1 MDLKKAPKFYL
12 IFEILLISVVF
23 LTILFGRSFM
33 GLNLFGFR
41 LGELI
46 IGFGLILSLLL
57 SPILLKFYK
66 FTHIEKTLNVIMLII
81 FSSFF
86 ITVIISRSSLFN
98 LYTYKSSSY
107 FWSLGFIY
115 IGYLYYK
122 FVSLEKFTS
131 YILVLS
137 LPMVYILSTTYFP
150 SSWMAFFGNY
160 SDKFDFV
167 KGSDLLLSYIIV
179 CLFLRINNKPN
190 LYTFT
195 YFMISSGVF
204 IPLLMYK
211 SKGSFISIIIFFT
224 IELFNYKH
232 VILKNY
238 IKSFTIL
245 IMSILFFVLSTFQ
258 VWGDL
263 TFNKN
268 MADQE
273 TLITE
278 INTKKFITKL
288 SDTVELK
295 TDFMADQTELF
306 YVQNNRLYSSDYTV
320 NWRLQIW
327 QDVFID
333 SKNNNDIIFGYGY
346 KGPIQ
351 AMLAEGRDGM
361 DNQNEHVHNYFIT
374 IFARGGIFHTVLFSY
389 LFYKIIKIHKHK
401 SKNYSILIYLLPVFF
416 AASFD
421 SAMES
426 VRFPLLFYIFGSYFF
441 FKLNQPINGRSYN
454 SF

>member
-1 MDLKKAPKFYL
+1 
-12 IFEILLISVVF
+12 
-23 LTILFGRSFM
+23 M

-107 FWSLGFIY
+107 IWSLGFIY

-195 YFMISSGVF
+195 YFMIS
-204 IPLLMYK
+204 
-211 SKGSFISIIIFFT
+211 
-224 IELFNYKH
+224 
-232 VILKNY
+232 
-238 IKSFTIL
+238 
-245 IMSILFFVLSTFQ
+245 
-258 VWGDL
+258 
-263 TFNKN
+263 
-268 MADQE
+268 
-273 TLITE
+273 
-278 INTKKFITKL
+278 
-288 SDTVELK
+288 
-295 TDFMADQTELF
+295 
-306 YVQNNRLYSSDYTV
+306 
-320 NWRLQIW
+320 
-327 QDVFID
+327 
-333 SKNNNDIIFGYGY
+333 
-346 KGPIQ
+346 
-351 AMLAEGRDGM
+351 LA
-361 DNQNEHVHNYFIT
+361 
-374 IFARGGIFHTVLFSY
+374 Y
-389 LFYKIIKIHKHK
+389 LFHC
-401 SKNYSILIYLLPVFF
+401 
-416 AASFD
+416 
-421 SAMES
+421 
-426 VRFPLLFYIFGSYFF
+426 
-441 FKLNQPINGRSYN
+441 
-454 SF
+454 

>member
-1 MDLKKAPKFYL
+1 MDLKKYSKFYL
-12 IFEILLISVVF
+12 IFEILLISVLF

-33 GLNLFGFR
+33 GINLIGFR
-41 LGELI
+41 VGELI
-46 IGFGLILSLLL
+46 IGFGLILSLMLC
-57 SPILLKFYK
+57 PILLKFYK
-66 FTHIEKTLNVIMLII
+66 LTSIEKSLNLILFII

-86 ITVIISRSSLFN
+86 ITVVASGSSLFN

-107 FWSLGFIY
+107 IWSLGFIY
-115 IGYLYYK
+115 VGYLYYK
-122 FVSLEKFTS
+122 FASLEKLTS
-131 YILVLS
+131 YILAIS

-150 SSWMAFFGNY
+150 SSWMIFFGNY

-179 CLFLRINNKPN
+179 CLFLRINNESN

-211 SKGSFISIIIFFT
+211 SKGAFISIIIFFI

-232 VILKNY
+232 
-238 IKSFTIL
+238 TIL
-245 IMSILFFVLSTFQ
+245 RNYLTSFAILILSILFFVLSTFQ

-278 INTKKFITKL
+278 INTKKFVTKL
-288 SDTVELK
+288 SETVELK
-295 TDFMADQTELF
+295 TDFMADQAELF
-306 YVQNNRLYSSDYTV
+306 YIQNNRLYSSDYTM

-333 SKNNNDIIFGYGY
+333 SKNNDDILFGYGY
-346 KGPIQ
+346 KGPIP
-351 AMLAEGRDGM
+351 AMLSEGRDGM

-374 IFARGGIFHTVLFSY
+374 IFARGGIFHTILFSY
-389 LFYKIIKIHKHK
+389 LFYKIIKIHKNISK
-401 SKNYSILIYLLPVFF
+401 SYSILIYLLPVFF

-441 FKLNQPINGRSYN
+441 FKLNQPINSRSYN

>member
-107 FWSLGFIY
+107 IWSLGFIY

-224 IELFNYKH
+224 
-232 VILKNY
+232 VI
-238 IKSFTIL
+238 I
-245 IMSILFFVLSTFQ
+245 
-258 VWGDL
+258 
-263 TFNKN
+263 
-268 MADQE
+268 
-273 TLITE
+273 
-278 INTKKFITKL
+278 
-288 SDTVELK
+288 
-295 TDFMADQTELF
+295 
-306 YVQNNRLYSSDYTV
+306 
-320 NWRLQIW
+320 
-327 QDVFID
+327 
-333 SKNNNDIIFGYGY
+333 
-346 KGPIQ
+346 
-351 AMLAEGRDGM
+351 
-361 DNQNEHVHNYFIT
+361 
-374 IFARGGIFHTVLFSY
+374 
-389 LFYKIIKIHKHK
+389 
-401 SKNYSILIYLLPVFF
+401 
-416 AASFD
+416 
-421 SAMES
+421 
-426 VRFPLLFYIFGSYFF
+426 
-441 FKLNQPINGRSYN
+441 
-454 SF
+454 

>member
-1 MDLKKAPKFYL
+1 MDLKKYSKFYL
-12 IFEILLISVVF
+12 IFEILLISVLF

-33 GLNLFGFR
+33 GINLIGFR
-41 LGELI
+41 VGELI
-46 IGFGLILSLLL
+46 IGFGLILSLMLC
-57 SPILLKFYK
+57 PILLKFYK
-66 FTHIEKTLNVIMLII
+66 LTSIEKSLNLILFII

-86 ITVIISRSSLFN
+86 ITVVASGSSLFN

-107 FWSLGFIY
+107 IWSLGFIY
-115 IGYLYYK
+115 VGYLYYK
-122 FVSLEKFTS
+122 FASLEKLTS
-131 YILVLS
+131 YILAIS

-150 SSWMAFFGNY
+150 SSWMIFFGNY

-179 CLFLRINNKPN
+179 CLFLRINNESN

-211 SKGSFISIIIFFT
+211 SKGAFISIIIFFI

-232 VILKNY
+232 
-238 IKSFTIL
+238 TIL
-245 IMSILFFVLSTFQ
+245 RNYLTSFAILILSILFFVLSTFQ

-278 INTKKFITKL
+278 INTKKFVTKL
-288 SDTVELK
+288 SETVELK
-295 TDFMADQTELF
+295 TDFMADQAELF
-306 YVQNNRLYSSDYTV
+306 YIQNNRLYSSDYTV

-333 SKNNNDIIFGYGY
+333 SKNNDDILFGYGY
-346 KGPIQ
+346 KGPIP
-351 AMLAEGRDGM
+351 AMLSEGRDGM

-374 IFARGGIFHTVLFSY
+374 IFARGGIFHTILFSY
-389 LFYKIIKIHKHK
+389 LFYKIIKIHKNISK
-401 SKNYSILIYLLPVFF
+401 SYSILIYLLPVFF

-441 FKLNQPINGRSYN
+441 FKLNQPINSRSYN

>member
-1 MDLKKAPKFYL
+1 MDLKKVSKFYL

-107 FWSLGFIY
+107 IWSLGFIY

-137 LPMVYILSTTYFP
+137 LPMVYILHNLFP
-150 SSWMAFFGNY
+150 KFLDGIFGNY

-195 YFMISSGVF
+195 YFMISRR
-204 IPLLMYK
+204 IY
-211 SKGSFISIIIFFT
+211 SIVNVQKQRIFH
-224 IELFNYKH
+224 I
-232 VILKNY
+232 
-238 IKSFTIL
+238 
-245 IMSILFFVLSTFQ
+245 
-258 VWGDL
+258 
-263 TFNKN
+263 
-268 MADQE
+268 
-273 TLITE
+273 
-278 INTKKFITKL
+278 
-288 SDTVELK
+288 
-295 TDFMADQTELF
+295 
-306 YVQNNRLYSSDYTV
+306 
-320 NWRLQIW
+320 
-327 QDVFID
+327 
-333 SKNNNDIIFGYGY
+333 NNNIFYY
-346 KGPIQ
+346 
-351 AMLAEGRDGM
+351 
-361 DNQNEHVHNYFIT
+361 
-374 IFARGGIFHTVLFSY
+374 
-389 LFYKIIKIHKHK
+389 
-401 SKNYSILIYLLPVFF
+401 
-416 AASFD
+416 
-421 SAMES
+421 
-426 VRFPLLFYIFGSYFF
+426 
-441 FKLNQPINGRSYN
+441 
-454 SF
+454 

>member
-1 MDLKKAPKFYL
+1 MGLKKYSKFYL
-12 IFEILLISVVF
+12 IFEILLISVLF

-33 GLNLFGFR
+33 GINLIGFR
-41 LGELI
+41 VGELI
-46 IGFGLILSLLL
+46 IGFGLILSLMLC
-57 SPILLKFYK
+57 PILLKFYK
-66 FTHIEKTLNVIMLII
+66 LTSIEKSLNLILFII

-86 ITVIISRSSLFN
+86 ITVVASGSSLFN

-107 FWSLGFIY
+107 IWSLGFIY
-115 IGYLYYK
+115 VGYLYYK
-122 FVSLEKFTS
+122 FASLEKLTS
-131 YILVLS
+131 YILAIS

-150 SSWMAFFGNY
+150 SSWMIFFGNY

-179 CLFLRINNKPN
+179 CLFLRINNESN

-211 SKGSFISIIIFFT
+211 SKGAFISIIIFFI

-232 VILKNY
+232 
-238 IKSFTIL
+238 TIL
-245 IMSILFFVLSTFQ
+245 RNYLTSFAILILSILFFVLSTFQ

-278 INTKKFITKL
+278 INTKKFVTKL
-288 SDTVELK
+288 SETVELK
-295 TDFMADQTELF
+295 TDFMADQAELF
-306 YVQNNRLYSSDYTV
+306 YIQNNRLYSSDYTV

-333 SKNNNDIIFGYGY
+333 SKNNDDILFGYGY
-346 KGPIQ
+346 KGPIP
-351 AMLAEGRDGM
+351 AMLSEGRDGM

-374 IFARGGIFHTVLFSY
+374 IFARGGIFHTILFSY
-389 LFYKIIKIHKHK
+389 LFYKIIKIHKNK
-401 SKNYSILIYLLPVFF
+401 SKSYSILIYLLPVFF

-441 FKLNQPINGRSYN
+441 FKLNQPINSRSYN

>member
-1 MDLKKAPKFYL
+1 MDLKKYSKFYL
-12 IFEILLISVVF
+12 IFEILLISVLF

-33 GLNLFGFR
+33 GINLIGFR
-41 LGELI
+41 VGELI
-46 IGFGLILSLLL
+46 IGFGLILSLMLC
-57 SPILLKFYK
+57 PILLKFYK
-66 FTHIEKTLNVIMLII
+66 LTSIEKSLNLILFII

-86 ITVIISRSSLFN
+86 ITVVASGSSLFN

-107 FWSLGFIY
+107 IWSLGFIY
-115 IGYLYYK
+115 VGYLYYK
-122 FVSLEKFTS
+122 FASLEKLTS
-131 YILVLS
+131 YILAIS

-150 SSWMAFFGNY
+150 SSWMIFFGNY

-179 CLFLRINNKPN
+179 CLFLRINNESN

-211 SKGSFISIIIFFT
+211 SKGAFISIIIFFI

-232 VILKNY
+232 
-238 IKSFTIL
+238 TIL
-245 IMSILFFVLSTFQ
+245 RNYLTSFAILILSILFFVLSTFQ

-278 INTKKFITKL
+278 INTKKFVTKL
-288 SDTVELK
+288 SETVELK
-295 TDFMADQTELF
+295 TDFMADQAELF
-306 YVQNNRLYSSDYTV
+306 YIQNNRLYSSDYTM

-333 SKNNNDIIFGYGY
+333 SKNNDDILFGYGY
-346 KGPIQ
+346 KGPIP
-351 AMLAEGRDGM
+351 AMLSEGRDGM

-374 IFARGGIFHTVLFSY
+374 IFARGGIFHTILFSY
-389 LFYKIIKIHKHK
+389 LFYKIIKIHKNK
-401 SKNYSILIYLLPVFF
+401 SKSYSILIYLLPVFF

-441 FKLNQPINGRSYN
+441 FKLNQPINSRSYN

>member
-1 MDLKKAPKFYL
+1 MGLKKYSKFYL
-12 IFEILLISVVF
+12 IFEILLISVLF

-33 GLNLFGFR
+33 GINLIGFR
-41 LGELI
+41 VGELI
-46 IGFGLILSLLL
+46 IGFGLILSLMLC
-57 SPILLKFYK
+57 PILLKFYK
-66 FTHIEKTLNVIMLII
+66 LTSIEKSLNLILFII

-86 ITVIISRSSLFN
+86 ITVFVSGSSLFN

-107 FWSLGFIY
+107 IWSLGFIY
-115 IGYLYYK
+115 VGYLYYK
-122 FVSLEKFTS
+122 FASLEKLTS
-131 YILVLS
+131 YILAIS

-150 SSWMAFFGNY
+150 SSWMIFFGNY

-179 CLFLRINNKPN
+179 CLFLRINNESN

-211 SKGSFISIIIFFT
+211 SKGAFISIIIFFI

-232 VILKNY
+232 
-238 IKSFTIL
+238 TIL
-245 IMSILFFVLSTFQ
+245 RNYLTSFAILILSILFFVLSTFQ

-278 INTKKFITKL
+278 INTKKFVTKL
-288 SDTVELK
+288 SETVELK
-295 TDFMADQTELF
+295 TDFMADQAELF
-306 YVQNNRLYSSDYTV
+306 YIQNNRLYSSDYTV

-333 SKNNNDIIFGYGY
+333 SKNNDDILFGYGY
-346 KGPIQ
+346 KGPIP
-351 AMLAEGRDGM
+351 AMLSEGRDGM

-374 IFARGGIFHTVLFSY
+374 IFARGGIFHTILFSY
-389 LFYKIIKIHKHK
+389 LFYKIIKIHKNK
-401 SKNYSILIYLLPVFF
+401 SKSYSILIYLLPVFF

-426 VRFPLLFYIFGSYFF
+426 VRFPLLFYIFGAYFF
-441 FKLNQPINGRSYN
+441 FKLNQPINSRSYN